1 MEQTGKLDGQARL
14 LLLMNTL
21 YLSSIGLSN
30 TFVNVYLWKVK
41 SDYAVIG
48 LYNMFAFLAIP
59 LAFWVGG
66 HLIKRWDRVISIRL
80 GVLIMAAFYLT
91 VLSLGKSAAVYV
103 IPLGLL
109 LGTGAGFYWLGY
121 YVMYFEITGPDNRD
135 TFNGA
140 NGLMIS
146 LAAGGAPFLAG
157 WLVTHQTQ
165 GYRLIFSLSLLIFV
179 LAVAVSFFIQGRK
192 CEGELDLRRVWADT
206 CAISKWHY
214 VVFSYFF
221 WGIREGVMIFLVGLL
236 VFVISANEFTVGVYA
251 LLTSILSL
259 LSYYV
264 VGKWIRPVR
273 RERFLFIGAIM
284 LAVSVL
290 PLLIQFRFGTLLA
303 LGIGT
308 ALFYPFFSIPLVST
322 SFDVIGESMEKAQLR
337 VEYIIIREFAFSL
350 GRLLSTF
357 SFVLLVGITT
367 SSLALI
373 FYLLVLNLLLLCCW
387 AFMRHVFPAHV

>member
-91 VLSLGKSAAVYV
+91 VLSLGKSAAAYV

-179 LAVAVSFFIQGRK
+179 LAVAVSFFIRGRK
-192 CEGELDLRRVWADT
+192 CEGELDLGRVWADT
-206 CAISKWHY
+206 RAISKWHY

-221 WGIREGVMIFLVGLL
+221 WGIREGVVIFLVGLL

-373 FYLLVLNLLLLCCW
+373 LYLLVLNLLLLCCW